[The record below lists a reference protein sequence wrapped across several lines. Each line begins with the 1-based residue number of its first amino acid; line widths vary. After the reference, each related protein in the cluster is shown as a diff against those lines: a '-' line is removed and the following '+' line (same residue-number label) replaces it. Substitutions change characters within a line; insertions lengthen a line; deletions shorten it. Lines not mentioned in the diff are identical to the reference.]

1 LQVTSLSLKKSIV
14 KDKSYLFALK
24 IVKLSQDLVKYKKE
38 FVLSRQILRSGT
50 SICANIEEALGG
62 QSEKDFKA
70 KLSISYKEARETDY
84 WLRLLKD
91 SEIIDIKNYNHLYSD
106 LQEILKILG
115 TIQITLKKKNS

>member
-1 LQVTSLSLKKSIV
+1 MQVTSLSLKKSIV

-84 WLRLLKD
+84 
-91 SEIIDIKNYNHLYSD
+91 
-106 LQEILKILG
+106 
-115 TIQITLKKKNS
+115 